1 LILLGVEF
9 KEIEMENF
17 ADTHQLICVDGV
29 FVQNLVHIRPATTEL
44 FGKPYNC
51 LLLLVNF
58 FTNVCSNVNHN
69 EESFS
74 LLLFFVG
81 TKIIKIRTNK
91 VKTKREIP
99 LL

>member
-29 FVQNLVHIRPATTEL
+29 FVQNLVHIRPAATEL
-44 FGKPYNC
+44 FGEPYNC
-51 LLLLVNF
+51 PLLLVNF